1 MRHDVAIW
9 NGPSSQF
16 LPGFN
21 VVNQN
26 GAVGGVCG
34 WCLRKRHR
42 ILAHSDYVDKWMPGS
57 LENESNVLQIIPEN
71 GFWKKQYFR
80 FFHLKLQ
87 SFQFFQ
93 RNIFLMLFRKSLT
106 RTKPAKLRSSSAGTD
121 QLEVAGKWAI
131 FWRLHELKTVTA
143 PSRSEIRK

>member
-1 MRHDVAIW
+1 MHARYEHLGPVKAESIMRHDVAIW

-26 GAVGGVCG
+26 DAVGRVCG
-34 WCLRKRHR
+34 WFRRKRHR

-71 GFWKKQYFR
+71 GFWKKTILSFFSSKIAIVSIFSKKYFLNV
-80 FFHLKLQ
+80 F
-87 SFQFFQ
+87 
-93 RNIFLMLFRKSLT
+93 
-106 RTKPAKLRSSSAGTD
+106 
-121 QLEVAGKWAI
+121 
-131 FWRLHELKTVTA
+131 
-143 PSRSEIRK
+143 